1 VFVDAVEMQQVL
13 INLLDNAV
21 KYSSPN
27 SPIQIQVR
35 VGVQQIEVEVS
46 NTGEPIPVQDLE
58 RIFERFYRRRSPRE
72 QSIRGTGLG
81 LAICKGIVKAHGG
94 RIWAQSIKDEVK
106 IIFTVPVTE
115 SMASFS
121 LEGLRKAK
129 LKL

>member
-1 VFVDAVEMQQVL
+1 MQQVL

-46 NTGEPIPVQDLE
+46 NTGEAIQAQDLE

-72 QSIRGTGLG
+72 QPIRGTGLG

-94 RIWAQSIKDEVK
+94 RIWAQSIENEVK

-129 LKL
+129 LEL